1 MFQSKMYQKVN
12 LRIFFYLIVLSFLS
26 CSFIPSKTKV
36 IPISGGVEITLPFY
50 VKGGFRFIQLSLS
63 PDQKPLRFLVDTG
76 SRFSFLDERY
86 FTELD
91 SKKESLFLIR
101 EVRMIPIGKSKL
113 SNCFTTYFQFLKI

>member
-1 MFQSKMYQKVN
+1 M
-12 LRIFFYLIVLSFLS
+12 
-26 CSFIPSKTKV
+26 

-91 SKKESLFLIR
+91 SKKRIAVSYPGGKDDSYRKIKTIQLFHN
-101 EVRMIPIGKSKL
+101 VFPIFKDITVYSHNFSGHLELDGIIGIDS
-113 SNCFTTYFQFLKI
+113 